1 MSAAAAPS
9 LADLNSVLAG
19 GAELSPAARLQQLVR
34 SGMDRLP
41 LPAEGATLQRWQV
54 LSAVAAADLSLAKL
68 FEGHTDAQAILCEV
82 ADLHDALD
90 LLAPPDASVA
100 PASPAHALWGVWAA
114 EAPGARVEIHRNAGG
129 QITLRGTKHWC
140 SGAEHLTHALLTAWE
155 PAPAPQTPQLVAV
168 RLQQPHVS
176 VSSQSWQAVGMA
188 GSASVDVTFH
198 NAPATLIGA
207 PGDYLSRPGFWHG
220 GAGVAACWYGGA
232 MALAR
237 ALHQAVAHSPV
248 GQGGQPFK
256 EAALGKVDV
265 ALGGAAALLREAA
278 QWIDAYPRADA
289 QPVVLRVRQA
299 VEAVARQTL
308 DETTRALGPMPLC
321 RDAAFARR
329 AADLPVFIRQS
340 HADRDDAALGR
351 LRAAERAAPW
361 AL

>member
-1 MSAAAAPS
+1 MSADAALS
-9 LADLNSVLAG
+9 LADLTAVLEASAG
-19 GAELSPAARLQQLVR
+19 QSPAARLHQLVR

-41 LPAEGATLQRWQV
+41 LPGQGATLQRWQV
-54 LSAVAAADLSLAKL
+54 LSAIAAADLSLAKL

-90 LLAPPDASVA
+90 LPARPQATGA

-114 EAPGARVEIHRNAGG
+114 EAPGARVEVHRDAGG
-129 QITLRGTKHWC
+129 QVILQGTKHWC

-155 PAPAPQTPQLVAV
+155 PGPAQQLPQLVAV
-168 RLQQPHVS
+168 RLQQPQVS
-176 VSSQSWQAVGMA
+176 VSTASWRAVGMA

-198 NAPATLIGA
+198 DAPATLIGA
-207 PGDYLSRPGFWHG
+207 PGQYLSRAGFWHG

-232 MALAR
+232 MALGR
-237 ALHQAVAHSPV
+237 ALHQAVAYSPAEQV
-248 GQGGQPFK
+248 QPFK

-278 QWIDAYPRADA
+278 QWIDTHPQADA
-289 QPVVLRVRQA
+289 QAVVLRVRQA
-299 VEAVARQTL
+299 VEAVARQVL
-308 DETTRALGPMPLC
+308 DETTRALGPTLLC

-340 HADRDDAALGR
+340 HAERDDAALGR
-351 LRAAERAAPW
+351 LRGAEREAPW